1 MLHRIAPPD
10 PQRSSAKRSC
20 SAAALRRSGRAVKRR
35 SRHCASIRRSS
46 TKASCGRLRMR
57 RRVDATSERP
67 PVQGYAPRRNFGG
80 RRHAMDNSRR
90 GGGEDLN
97 LWNIVSRQFDKAA
110 ATLDVPKGLLD
121 QIKACNAVYYMQFP
135 VRIGDRYELFQGW
148 RAEHSQHRKRSK
160 GGICFSPKKYTREQV
175 EHITRRYTA
184 ELVRKNFIGP
194 GINVPAPDLGT
205 GEQEM
210 AWIADTYEALTSG
223 QVDSLACV
231 TGKPVTQGGIRGR
244 KEATGRGVQYGIRE
258 AFKIKADMK
267 KHGLTGGLEGKRVV
281 IQGFGNVGYHAA
293 KFLSEE
299 DGCRIIAIGDVNGGV
314 WNADGLNIAALAEYR
329 DKTGGLKEF
338 PGVKEVAGPRDVLEI
353 ECDILI
359 PAALEN
365 QIALD
370 NVDRIKTKMIAE
382 AANGPTTLDADEKL
396 AKRGVM
402 IIPDIYLNAGGV
414 TVSYFEWTKNLSH
427 IRYGRME
434 KRLDEIFR
442 DKLVSTIEQV
452 TGKPVPDKQR
462 RDLLHGADEVDLVNS
477 GLEGTMQNAYRE
489 IRATLAAEPKHKD
502 LRTAAFAC
510 AIQKV
515 ARSYMELGVF
525 P

>member
-1 MLHRIAPPD
+1 MSSN
-10 PQRSSAKRSC
+10 QR
-20 SAAALRRSGRAVKRR
+20 
-35 SRHCASIRRSS
+35 
-46 TKASCGRLRMR
+46 
-57 RRVDATSERP
+57 
-67 PVQGYAPRRNFGG
+67 GG
-80 RRHAMDNSRR
+80 RES
-90 GGGEDLN
+90 EDLN

-110 ATLDVPKGLLD
+110 ATLDVPRGLLD

-135 VRIGDRYELFQGW
+135 VRIGDHYEIFQGW
-148 RAEHSQHRKRSK
+148 RAEHSQHRKPTKGGIRYSEMVTQEEVMALAALMTYKCAIVDVPFGGSK
-160 GGICFSPKKYTREQV
+160 GGICFSPKKYTRRQV
-175 EHITRRYTA
+175 ERITRRYTA

-210 AWIADTYEALTSG
+210 AWIADTYDTLTSA
-223 QVDSLACV
+223 QVDTLACV
-231 TGKPVTQGGIRGR
+231 TGKPITQGGIHGR

-267 KHGLTGGLEGKRVV
+267 KIGLSGGLEGKRVV
-281 IQGFGNVGYHAA
+281 VQGFGNVGYHAA

-299 DGCRIIAIGDVNGGV
+299 DGCRIIAIGDVSGGV
-314 WNADGLNIAALAEYR
+314 WNADGLSIAALSEYR
-329 DKTGGLKEF
+329 DKTGGLKGF
-338 PGVKEVAGPRDVLEI
+338 PGVTELAGPRDVLEI

-370 NVDRIKTKMIAE
+370 NVDRIKTKMVAE

-396 AKRGVM
+396 IERGVM

-442 DKLVSTIEQV
+442 DRLVATIEQI
-452 TGKPVPDKQR
+452 TGKPVPDRQR
-462 RDLLHGADEVDLVNS
+462 RELLKGADEVDLVNS

-489 IRATLAAEPKHKD
+489 VREALDKDPRLVD
-502 LRTAAFAC
+502 LRTAAFAV
-510 AIQKV
+510 AISKV

>member
-1 MLHRIAPPD
+1 MDDRRKD
-10 PQRSSAKRSC
+10 P
-20 SAAALRRSGRAVKRR
+20 
-35 SRHCASIRRSS
+35 
-46 TKASCGRLRMR
+46 
-57 RRVDATSERP
+57 
-67 PVQGYAPRRNFGG
+67 
-80 RRHAMDNSRR
+80 
-90 GGGEDLN
+90 GEDLN

-110 ATLDVPKGLLD
+110 ATLDVPKGLLE

-135 VRIGDRYELFQGW
+135 VRIGERYEIFQGW
-148 RAEHSQHRKRSK
+148 RAEHSQHRKPTKGGIRYSEMVTQEEVMALAALMTYKCAIVDVPFGGSK

-175 EHITRRYTA
+175 EKITRRYTA

-210 AWIADTYEALTSG
+210 AWMADTYQALTPG
-223 QVDSLACV
+223 HVDTLACV

-244 KEATGRGVQYGIRE
+244 KEATGRGVQFGIRE

-267 KHGLTGGLEGKRVV
+267 KYGLTGGLEGKRVA
-281 IQGFGNVGYHAA
+281 IQGFGNVGYHVA

-299 DGCRIIAIGDVNGGV
+299 DGCRIIAIGDVSGGV
-314 WNADGLNIAALAEYR
+314 HNPDGLNIANLAEYR
-329 DKTGGLKEF
+329 DQTGGLKGF
-338 PGVKEVAGPRDVLEI
+338 PGAQELAAPRDVLEI
-353 ECDILI
+353 ESDILV

-370 NVDRIKTKMIAE
+370 NVDRIKTKLIAE
-382 AANGPTTLDADEKL
+382 AANGPTTLGADEKL
-396 AKRGVM
+396 IKRGVM

-434 KRLDEIFR
+434 KRLDEIYR
-442 DKLVSTIEQV
+442 DRLVSTIEQV

-462 RDLLHGADEVDLVNS
+462 RELLRGADEVDLVNS

-489 IRATLAAEPKHKD
+489 IRDALDKDPRLGD
-502 LRTAAFAC
+502 LRTAAFAV
-510 AIQKV
+510 AITKV

>member
-1 MLHRIAPPD
+1 MEN
-10 PQRSSAKRSC
+10 
-20 SAAALRRSGRAVKRR
+20 
-35 SRHCASIRRSS
+35 
-46 TKASCGRLRMR
+46 R
-57 RRVDATSERP
+57 RRA
-67 PVQGYAPRRNFGG
+67 
-80 RRHAMDNSRR
+80 
-90 GGGEDLN
+90 GGEDLN

-110 ATLDVPKGLLD
+110 ATLDTPKGLLD
-121 QIKACNAVYYMQFP
+121 QIKACNAVYYTQFP
-135 VRIGDRYELFQGW
+135 VRIGDRYEIFQGW
-148 RAEHSQHRKRSK
+148 RAEHSQHRKPTKGGIRYSEMVTQEEVMALAALMTYKCAIVDVPFGGSK
-160 GGICFSPKKYTREQV
+160 GGICFDPKKYTREQV
-175 EHITRRYTA
+175 EHVTRRYTA

-210 AWIADTYEALTSG
+210 AWMADTYEALTPN

-258 AFKIKADMK
+258 AFKNKADMK
-267 KHGLTGGLEGKRVV
+267 KFGLQGGLEGKRVAV
-281 IQGFGNVGYHAA
+281 QGFGNVGYHVSR
-293 KFLSEE
+293 FLSEE
-299 DGCRIIAIGDVNGGV
+299 DGCRVIAIGDVNGG
-314 WNADGLNIAALAEYR
+314 AYSPDGLNVAQLSDYR
-329 DKTGGLKEF
+329 DKTGSLRGF
-338 PGVKEVAGPRDVLEI
+338 PGAKELPGPRDVLEI

-370 NVDRIKTKMIAE
+370 NVDRVKTRMIAE
-382 AANGPTTLDADEKL
+382 AANGPTTLGADERL
-396 AKRGVM
+396 NQRGVM
-402 IIPDIYLNAGGV
+402 VIPDIFLNAGGV

-434 KRLDEIFR
+434 KRLDEIYR
-442 DKLVSTIEQV
+442 DRLVATFEQV
-452 TGKPVPDKQR
+452 TGKVVPDRQR
-462 RDLLHGADEVDLVNS
+462 RELLKGADEVDLVNS

-489 IRATLAAEPKHKD
+489 IREALDKDPRLAD
-502 LRTAAFAC
+502 LRTAAFAV

>member
-1 MLHRIAPPD
+1 
-10 PQRSSAKRSC
+10 
-20 SAAALRRSGRAVKRR
+20 
-35 SRHCASIRRSS
+35 
-46 TKASCGRLRMR
+46 
-57 RRVDATSERP
+57 
-67 PVQGYAPRRNFGG
+67 
-80 RRHAMDNSRR
+80 MDNSRR

-148 RAEHSQHRKRSK
+148 RAEHSQHRKPTKGGIRYSEMVTQEEVMALAALMTYKCAIVDVPFGGSK

-267 KHGLTGGLEGKRVV
+267 KHGLTGGLEGKRVA
-281 IQGFGNVGYHAA
+281 IQGFGNVGYHVA

-299 DGCRIIAIGDVNGGV
+299 DGCQIIAIGDVAGGV
-314 WNADGLNIAALAEYR
+314 FSADGLNIANLSEYR
-329 DKTGGLKEF
+329 DKTGGLKGF
-338 PGVKEVAGPRDVLEI
+338 PGARELGGPRDVLEI
-353 ECDILI
+353 ECDVLV

-382 AANGPTTLDADEKL
+382 AANGPTTLGADEKL
-396 AKRGVM
+396 IKRGVL
-402 IIPDIYLNAGGV
+402 IVPDIYLNAGGV

-434 KRLDEIFR
+434 KRLDEIYR

-462 RDLLHGADEVDLVNS
+462 RDLLRGADEVDLVNS

-489 IRATLAAEPKHKD
+489 IREALDKDPRVED
-502 LRTAAFAC
+502 LRTAAFAV
-510 AIQKV
+510 AIRKV